1 MIESCSNDF
10 ICCKYDTSDNSWE
23 ETACSCNNDNVFEQV
38 AAVAITKR
46 LFIPTLFA
54 GF

>member
-1 MIESCSNDF
+1 MIASCSNDF

-23 ETACSCNNDNVFEQV
+23 ETACSCNNHNVFEQV
-38 AAVAITKR
+38 TPIAKR
-46 LFIPTLFA
+46 LFIPIMFA